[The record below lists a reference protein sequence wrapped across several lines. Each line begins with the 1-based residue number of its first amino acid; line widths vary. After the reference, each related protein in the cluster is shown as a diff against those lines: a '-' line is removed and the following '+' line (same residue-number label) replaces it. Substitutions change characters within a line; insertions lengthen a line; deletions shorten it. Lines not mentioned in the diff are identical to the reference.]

1 MLVPLAWTFVVAAH
15 LGVVAV
21 RTLFIA
27 HVVMSTLLALFAVT
41 GRSDMRHGTLLV
53 WWRLIVVGLL
63 VTLCGT
69 AGFLLEPV
77 ADPLQAIALFGW
89 MALPAVGFIDTGRR
103 VPNGAWIY
111 LGGAAACGL
120 GAVAYAIGVTA
131 ATDPIAVAGL
141 VAVGLGQTAGILD
154 AAIRY

>member
-69 AGFLLEPV
+69 AGFLLEPA

-89 MALPAVGFIDTGRR
+89 MVLPAVGFIDTGRR
-103 VPNGAWIY
+103 VPNGA
-111 LGGAAACGL
+111 
-120 GAVAYAIGVTA
+120 
-131 ATDPIAVAGL
+131 
-141 VAVGLGQTAGILD
+141 
-154 AAIRY
+154 